1 MSVELLGGR
10 YARERVIGRGGMG
23 SVWVGTDE
31 VLQRSVALKE
41 LAPDAGSAAAREARL
56 AATVNHPHVVPVF
69 DLLIDEGRP
78 WLVMEYVEGPSLA
91 QRLAADGPMAP
102 DEAAVLLRQIA
113 DALQAAHAAGVVH
126 RDVKP
131 SNVLLAAPDR
141 ALLTDFGVARTQDAT
156 VTNGVLTASPA
167 YLAPEIAAGKGA
179 TPASDVWSLGATL
192 FHMLEGR
199 PPYEVVDGN
208 VLGVLYRI
216 VEEDPPHSSRAG
228 WLAPLLQGTMTKDP
242 ERRWSL
248 ARVQT
253 FLGGRDATIRIGGVA
268 GMGDTAERPAVVVP
282 PARDRRWLAVVAAA
296 LIAALLATGGGL
308 LLTRG
313 GQHQASATGTSSAS
327 TSTSSTTSGPTAAGV
342 TGFVRQYLSTA
353 PRDPATA
360 FTMLTPAYQKASGG
374 LAGYRRFWG
383 SVASVDSVGTI
394 TPTLAPL
401 GAGYIY
407 TYTLRG
413 HGQRTEQVHLD
424 LVFQNGT
431 YLIAGASS
439 TAVGTSQGAGT
450 AAPAARPAGPAGG
463 GPAHGHGKGDG
474 KGHGKH

>member
-41 LAPDAGSAAAREARL
+41 LAPDAASAAEREARL

-78 WLVMEYVEGPSLA
+78 WLVMEYVEGPTLA
-91 QRLAADGPMAP
+91 QYVAAEGPMTP

-113 DALQAAHAAGVVH
+113 DALHAAHAAGVVH

-131 SNVLLAAPDR
+131 SNVLLAAADR

-156 VTNGVLTASPA
+156 LTSGVLTASPA

-199 PPYEVVDGN
+199 APYEVADGN

-216 VEEDPPHSSRAG
+216 VEEEPPQSTRAG
-228 WLAPLLQGTMTKDP
+228 WLAPLLRGTMTKDP
-242 ERRWSL
+242 QQRWSL
-248 ARVQT
+248 DRVQT
-253 FLGGRDATIRIGGVA
+253 FLGGRDATIPIGTIGGVA
-268 GMGDTAERPAVVVP
+268 GVGGIGDTAERPAIVVP
-282 PARDRRWLAVVAAA
+282 LPRDRRRTAIIAG
-296 LIAALLATGGGL
+296 AALLAVAVIIGLALLLAQGGSSPQATTGGSQG
-308 LLTRG
+308 
-313 GQHQASATGTSSAS
+313 SPATTPS
-327 TSTSSTTSGPTAAGV
+327 TSQSSSPSVSPSPTAGGI
-342 TGFVRQYLSTA
+342 TSFVQNYLSTA
-353 PRDPATA
+353 PQNPTA
-360 FTMLTPAYQKASGG
+360 AFGMLTPSYQRTSGG
-374 LAGYRRFWG
+374 LAGYRGFWG
-383 SVASVDSVGTI
+383 SVTGIHSVSAI
-394 TPTLAPL
+394 TPSLAPL
-401 GAGYIY
+401 GATY
-407 TYTLRG
+407 TYTYSLRG
-413 HGQRTEQVHLD
+413 QGTRTEQVHLS

-431 YLIAGASS
+431 YLIDGASS
-439 TAVGTSQGAGT
+439 IAL
-450 AAPAARPAGPAGG
+450 ARAE
-463 GPAHGHGKGDG
+463 HGNGSGDG
-474 KGHGKH
+474 NANGNGND